1 MEAFIFASTKESKD
15 ITLCRNIYAHHLF
28 RLSWSNTIFLVPSS
42 FSKVIKRNEVQ
53 RHRVLSRGVRWL
65 QDSVLAHAFHVS
77 TLPLSSSRKS
87 LSVSHTHWTWHQMT
101 DSCPLKWSHFYD
113 DQDLNFWNLKTWFS
127 AQVKEFY
134 IQDVRK
140 VKNGWGRCIAL
151 RGEYTEGD

>member
-1 MEAFIFASTKESKD
+1 MEAFIFASTKENKD

-42 FSKVIKRNEVQ
+42 SSKVIKRNEVG

-87 LSVSHTHWTWHQMT
+87 LSVSHTHWTWHQVT

-113 DQDLNFWNLKTWFS
+113 DQDLIFLTWRHGLVLRWKS
-127 AQVKEFY
+127 STS
-134 IQDVRK
+134 RTSGRWRM
-140 VKNGWGRCIAL
+140 GWEGAL
-151 RGEYTEGD
+151 PCEVNT